1 MKKNRILSYAL
12 VLTLILSSY
21 SITGAAKKPKLN
33 HKSIELKIGQ
43 TAVIKVKN
51 ASKAARAVWKS
62 TKKSVAKITKKTTKG
77 KNIRAAIK
85 GMSTGKAVI
94 KASYKTSGKKKNLSC
109 KVTVSA
115 ADNPQTITTSPSLT
129 PYIQASP
136 APTITPAETPSTEPT
151 AAPPTRTPLV
161 IDDTSTPSDF
171 NIKQSGVSYG
181 NLSRVT
187 YYSTTVG
194 KERAFNVIT
203 PPDYDPDEKYP
214 VLYLCHGGNGDEG
227 DWISGKPDVILGNLI
242 AKGEARPMIM
252 VLVNCRARMDD
263 KANPSDSLSQEHMDA
278 WTNFLFE
285 LQADVMPYM
294 EENYP
299 VLTGRENTGICGLS
313 MGGRESLYIGFKIP
327 EKIAYI
333 GAFSPA
339 FGIFEYE
346 NWGLHEDG
354 YFTEEE
360 FTLPKEYMDTTTCM
374 IMNGA
379 NDSMVRDEP
388 ERYHN
393 ALAANGVN
401 HYYYTIP
408 GDHNM
413 DVWANGLYHFL
424 KIAFKQQ

>member
-1 MKKNRILSYAL
+1 MKKYRLLSYAL
-12 VLTLILSSY
+12 VFTLILSSF
-21 SITGAAKKPKLN
+21 SITSAAKKPKLSKKN
-33 HKSIELKIGQ
+33 ISLTVGQ
-43 TAVIKVKN
+43 TAKVKVKN
-51 ASKAARAVWKS
+51 AAKNAKVKWTSS
-62 TKKSVAKITKKTTKG
+62 KKSVVKITKKTTKG
-77 KNIRAAIK
+77 KNISASIK
-85 GMSTGKAVI
+85 GIATGKAVI
-94 KASYKTSGKKKNLSC
+94 KVTYKTGSKKTKLAC
-109 KVTVSA
+109 AVTVNSVTENTHTSA
-115 ADNPQTITTSPSLT
+115 PIVTPSIQPTPVQTAEPTI
-129 PYIQASP
+129 
-136 APTITPAETPSTEPT
+136 APTAEPT
-151 AAPPTRTPLV
+151 AVPPTRTPLV

-171 NIKQSGVSYG
+171 NVKQSGVSYG

-203 PPDYDPDEKYP
+203 PPDYDPAEKYP

-242 AKGEARPMIM
+242 AKDEAKPMIM
-252 VLVNCRARMDD
+252 VLVNCRARMNDG
-263 KANPSDSLSQEHMDA
+263 ANPSDSLSQAHMDA

-285 LQADVMPYM
+285 LQADIMPYM

-299 VLTGRENTGICGLS
+299 ILTGRENTGICGLS

-354 YFTEEE
+354 YFTEDE
-360 FTLPKEYMDTTTCM
+360 FTLPEEYMDTTTCL
-374 IMNGA
+374 IVNGQ

-393 ALAANGVN
+393 ALASNGVN

-424 KIAFKQQ
+424 KVAFK